1 MSQPSRPVLIAV
13 AGAAV
18 IAVAIGLSLWVKRQ
32 EAPGPTPPAAGQSKT
47 VAEQSNKPSFDVVRI
62 NPQGDTVIAG
72 RGMPRAEIVIL
83 DGGKEIGRTIAD
95 NRGEWVFVPD
105 HPLAPGT
112 RELTLQASNPDGSK
126 SQTDSP
132 VVLVVPE
139 RENGKGE
146 ALAVKVRPDGSIE
159 VLQGPAALEGAGD
172 LRVEGVRYDSSN
184 RLSVTGRAT
193 AKDRV
198 QVYLDDKLVGKTR
211 ADEDGKWHVGPKLAL
226 AAGDHKIR
234 VDELGG
240 DGKVAHRIE
249 VTFNPAGQVP
259 AEGKITVESGASL
272 WRIARRIYG
281 SGFEFMAIY
290 QANKEQIR
298 DPNLIYPGQVIELPG
313 ASKPQ

>member
-1 MSQPSRPVLIAV
+1 MSQPSRPLLIAV

-32 EAPGPTPPAAGQSKT
+32 ENPAAPPPAATQAKNT
-47 VAEQSNKPSFDVVRI
+47 AEQSNKPSFDVVRI
-62 NPQGDTVIAG
+62 NPQGETVIAG

-83 DGGKEIGRTIAD
+83 DGGKEIGRVIAD

-112 RELTLQASNPDGSK
+112 RELSLQATNPDGTK

-139 RENGKGE
+139 RENGKGQ

-172 LRVEGVRYDSSN
+172 LRVDGVRYDSAD
-184 RLSVTGRAT
+184 RLAITGRAT

-198 QVYLDDKLVGKTR
+198 MVYLDDKLVGKTR
-211 ADEDGKWHVGPKLAL
+211 ADEDGKWHVGPKLTL
-226 AAGDHKIR
+226 GAGDHKIR
-234 VDELGG
+234 IDELGG

-249 VTFNPAGQVP
+249 ITFNPAGQMP
-259 AEGKITVESGASL
+259 TDGKITVESGASL

-281 SGFEFMAIY
+281 TGFEYMAIY

-298 DPNLIYPGQVIELPG
+298 DPNLIYPGQVIELPS
-313 ASKPQ
+313 AKQP

>member
-1 MSQPSRPVLIAV
+1 MPQPSRPLLIAIV
-13 AGAAV
+13 GAAV

-32 EAPGPTPPAAGQSKT
+32 EVPDSPPPAATQAQNA
-47 VAEQSNKPSFDVVRI
+47 AEQGNKPSFDVVRI
-62 NPQGDTVIAG
+62 NSQGDTVIAG

-105 HPLAPGT
+105 HPLPPGT
-112 RELTLQASNPDGSK
+112 RELSLQAANPDGSK

-139 RENGKGE
+139 RENGKGQ

-159 VLQGPAALEGAGD
+159 VLQGPAALEGAGE
-172 LRVEGVRYDSSN
+172 LRVDGVRYDSSN
-184 RLSVTGRAT
+184 RLAVTGRAA

-198 QVYLDDKLVGKTR
+198 MVYLDDKLVGKAR
-211 ADEDGKWHVGPKLAL
+211 ADEDGKWHVGPKLDL
-226 AAGDHKIR
+226 SPIDHKIR

-249 VTFNPAGQVP
+249 ITFNPAGQMP

-281 SGFEFMAIY
+281 NGFEYMAIY

-298 DPNLIYPGQVIELPG
+298 DPNLIYPGQVIELPTSG
-313 ASKPQ
+313 KPN

>member
-1 MSQPSRPVLIAV
+1 MSQPSRPVLIVV

-18 IAVAIGLSLWVKRQ
+18 IALAIGLSIWVKQQ
-32 EAPGPTPPAAGQSKT
+32 ETPAPTPAASAGKPSP
-47 VAEQSNKPSFDVVRI
+47 EQTNKPSFDVVRI
-62 NPQGDTVIAG
+62 NPQGETVIAG

-105 HPLAPGT
+105 KPLPPGT

-139 RENGKGE
+139 RQNGTGQ

-159 VLQGPAALEGAGD
+159 VLQGPAAGEGAGS
-172 LRVEGVRYDSSN
+172 LRIEGVRYDSAN
-184 RLSVTGRAT
+184 HLAVTGRAD
-193 AKDRV
+193 AKSRIM
-198 QVYLDDKLVGKTR
+198 VYLDDKLVARGR

-226 AAGDHKIR
+226 SAGDHKIR
-234 VDELGG
+234 ADEVGN
-240 DGKVAHRIE
+240 DGKPVHRVEI
-249 VTFNPAGQVP
+249 TFNPSGQMP

-281 SGFEFMAIY
+281 SGFEYMAIY
-290 QANKEQIR
+290 QANKDMIR
-298 DPNLIYPGQVIELPG
+298 DPNLIYPGQIIEIPKG
-313 ASKPQ
+313 DRQ